1 MTLRKDIKDQ
11 SMDSCGCTSEKIRC
25 LKSLKLKLFRHLNLG
40 TKTIHPVKYNI
51 LFSPNQA

>member
-1 MTLRKDIKDQ
+1 
-11 SMDSCGCTSEKIRC
+11 MDSCGCTSEKIRC
-25 LKSLKLKLFRHLNLG
+25 LKKKLVVKAFFRHLNLG

>member
-1 MTLRKDIKDQ
+1 MRYKR
-11 SMDSCGCTSEKIRC
+11 SERIVFM
-25 LKSLKLKLFRHLNLG
+25 LFRHLNLG